1 MYCTRGRVPSASRIG
16 GTGPTLPKQIEM
28 HKGKRTLGCVTLEGL
43 VPVPS
48 SGDVPLWAATIM
60 HEGKRT
66 LGFDLLGGL
75 NHPDNF
81 GKDPCWAWR
90 DRRVRRGDLHKC
102 PCSAWNEN

>member
-48 SGDVPLWAATIM
+48 SEDMPLWAATIM

-66 LGFDLLGGL
+66 LGFEL
-75 NHPDNF
+75 
-81 GKDPCWAWR
+81 
-90 DRRVRRGDLHKC
+90 
-102 PCSAWNEN
+102 